1 MTASLLLPAASGS
14 AALDALWGLAG
25 LFAAA
30 VAVGVTESIMA
41 RLRLIRVPPL
51 LAAAGAFAALALVLV
66 GD

>member
-1 MTASLLLPAASGS
+1 MGP
-14 AALDALWGLAG
+14 AG